1 MATLRNS
8 SVPADL
14 IRGSIRTF
22 HIVVVPRK
30 SKEQIKTVMH
40 VQSCCFAYTI
50 SCF

>member
-1 MATLRNS
+1 MTFEHVIPKIVIHHR
-8 SVPADL
+8 
-14 IRGSIRTF
+14 IIRTF
-22 HIVVVPRK
+22 HIVVVHRK